1 MTDHFENKPFVKAQD
16 ALPKTYDP
24 VGTESRWQRIWQE
37 SGAFHPDVNDQGE
50 PFSIVIPP
58 PNVTGSLHMGHAFN
72 TALIDTIV
80 RFQRLQGKNV
90 LCLPGTDHAS
100 IAVQTILEKQLKEEG
115 LTREQLGREAF
126 LKRAWAWKS
135 ESGGRIV
142 DQLRRLGYSVD
153 WQRER
158 FTLDPGLS
166 QAVSEAFIRL
176 HKKGL
181 IYRGEYLVNWCPASG
196 SAVSDLEVE
205 MKEVDGYL
213 WYFQYPIS
221 DSSLAGQT
229 SHLEVATTRPETM
242 LGDVA
247 VAVNPSDE
255 RYKHL
260 VGQKLIVPFVEREIP
275 VIADEHVD
283 KNFGTGCV
291 KVTPA
296 HDPNDFAIGQRHDL
310 PQITV
315 MNKDGTM
322 NDMAGPFKGLDRF
335 DARKAVIE
343 GLKKKKLLTRID
355 TYRHSVPYSD
365 RGKVPVEP
373 LLSTQWFVRMEP
385 MADRCR
391 AHLSKGEPH
400 FIPARWE
407 KVYRDWLSGIRDWC
421 ISRQLW
427 WGHRIPAW
435 FDKEENV
442 YVGKT
447 EDEVR
452 KKYDLK
458 DIELHQDEDVLDT
471 WFSSA
476 LWTFSTLGWPKQDNL
491 LSRYHPTSVLVTG
504 FDIIFFWV
512 ARMIMMTTHFISEVP
527 FKKILIHG
535 LIKDSEGIKMS
546 KSKGNTLDP
555 LDIIDG
561 INLSDLSAKRTE
573 GLMQPQMKERIKKQ
587 TKKDFPEG
595 INAYGTDALRLTFC
609 SLATGGRDIN
619 FDMKRVEGYRNFC
632 NKLWNASRFI
642 EMQIESYGVSEELNE
657 DLTEKWINY
666 KFNLTVKKVND
677 AFDSFRFDLATKA
690 IYEFIW
696 YEFCDWYIELSK
708 IKLSKESED
717 NSKIV
722 KSMVN
727 LLEETLRLAHPI
739 MPFITEE
746 IWMQFKPFHQ
756 NLEESIMIAKA
767 PKHKKNLS
775 DEEYQAIEWLKE
787 IVSGIRNIRGEML
800 IKPSVMIKAF
810 YEGGNKTDK
819 KRSAD
824 LTSLIKEIAGL
835 ESLEWMKEGEELPP
849 SAVVVLENLKILIPL
864 EGLIDP
870 KEESQRLR
878 KKIDKASKEH
888 KMLSSKLEN
897 KKFTDNAP
905 KELVQ
910 EQQERF
916 ELISKE
922 LSNLNDQLKEIS
934 RLL

>member
-1 MTDHFENKPFVKAQD
+1 MKKNYEPKGIEKKIYDNWESSGLFTAVPDENK
-16 ALPKTYDP
+16 
-24 VGTESRWQRIWQE
+24 
-37 SGAFHPDVNDQGE
+37 E
-50 PFSIVIPP
+50 PFCIMIPP
-58 PNVTGSLHMGHAFN
+58 PNVTGTLHMGHGFQN
-72 TALIDTIV
+72 TLMDALIRYKRMSGFD
-80 RFQRLQGKNV
+80 V
-90 LCLPGTDHAS
+90 LWQVGVDHAGIATQMVVERQLESEGQTKES
-100 IAVQTILEKQLKEEG
+100 IGRDAFEKRVWEWKE
-115 LTREQLGREAF
+115 
-126 LKRAWAWKS
+126 K
-135 ESGGRIV
+135 SGGTITQ
-142 DQLRRLGYSVD
+142 QLRRLGASVD
-153 WQRER
+153 WSR
-158 FTLDPGLS
+158 
-166 QAVSEAFIRL
+166 EAFTMSEDLSLAVKEVFISL
-176 HKKGL
+176 FDEGL
-181 IYRGEYLVNWCPASG
+181 IYRGERLVNWDVVLQTAL
-196 SAVSDLEVE
+196 SDLEVTSE
-205 MKEVDGYL
+205 EETGSL
-213 WYFQYPIS
+213 WYFDYPVENG
-221 DSSLAGQT
+221 SSIT
-229 SHLEVATTRPETM
+229 VATTRPETM
-242 LGDVA
+242 LGDSA
-247 VAVNPSDE
+247 VAVNPEDE
-255 RYKHL
+255 RFKEL
-260 VGQKLIVPFVEREIP
+260 IGQFVIMPITERKIP
-275 VIADEHVD
+275 IIEDSYVD
-283 KNFGTGCV
+283 SDFGTGCV
-291 KVTPA
+291 KITPA
-296 HDPNDFAIGQRHDL
+296 HDFNDFEIGKRHGL
-310 PQITV
+310 EVI
-315 MNKDGTM
+315 NILNLDGTL
-322 NDMAGPFKGLDRF
+322 NEFVPKKYRGLTTTE
-335 DARKAVIE
+335 ARKEVLNE
-343 GLKKKKLLTRID
+343 MESLGHLNK
-355 TYRHSVPYSD
+355 
-365 RGKVPVEP
+365 VEP
-373 LLSTQWFVRMEP
+373 HKIQIPKSQRSDSVLEPLITNQWFVDVKKM
-385 MADRCR
+385 
-391 AHLSKGEPH
+391 SKEAIRVVHENETG
-400 FIPARWE
+400 FIPKNWE
-407 KVYRDWLSGIRDWC
+407 NTYFDWMNKIQDWC

-476 LWTFSTLGWPKQDNL
+476 LWTFSTLGWPKEDNL

-573 GLMQPQMKERIKKQ
+573 GLMQPQMKERIEKQ

-595 INAYGTDALRLTFC
+595 ISAYGTDALRLTFC

-642 EMQIESYGVSEELNE
+642 EMQIESYGVSEESDEGL
-657 DLTEKWINY
+657 LEKWINY
-666 KFNLTVKKVND
+666 RFNLTAKKVND
-677 AFDSFRFDLATKA
+677 AFENFRFDLATKA

-708 IKLSKESED
+708 IKLSNEGEE

-722 KSMVN
+722 KSMVTI
-727 LLEETLRLAHPI
+727 LEEALRLAHPI

-746 IWMQFKPFHQ
+746 IWMHFKPYHQ
-756 NLEESIMIAKA
+756 NSEKSIMIAET
-767 PKHKKNLS
+767 PKHKENLS
-775 DEEYQAIEWLKE
+775 DDEYQSIEWLKE

-800 IKPSVMIKAF
+800 IKPSMTIKAF
-810 YEGGNKTDK
+810 YEGGDK
-819 KRSAD
+819 IDRNRSKD
-824 LTSLIKEIAGL
+824 LTNLIKEIAGL
-835 ESLEWMKEGEELPP
+835 ESLEWIGEKNLPP
-849 SAVVVLENLKILIPL
+849 SAVVVVENLKILIPL

-870 KEESQRLR
+870 KEESQRLT
-878 KKIDKASKEH
+878 KKIDKVSKEH
-888 KMLSSKLEN
+888 KMLSSKLNN

-916 ELISKE
+916 EIISKE
-922 LSNLNDQLKEIS
+922 LNNLNDQLKEIG

>member
-1 MTDHFENKPFVKAQD
+1 MKKNYE
-16 ALPKTYDP
+16 PKGIEKKIYDNW
-24 VGTESRWQRIWQE
+24 ES
-37 SGAFHPDVNDQGE
+37 SGFFTAMPDEKKE
-50 PFSIVIPP
+50 PFCIMIPP
-58 PNVTGSLHMGHAFN
+58 PNVTGTLHMGHGFQN
-72 TALIDTIV
+72 TLMDALIRYKRMSGFD
-80 RFQRLQGKNV
+80 V
-90 LCLPGTDHAS
+90 LWQVGVDHAGIATQMVVERQLESEGQTKES
-100 IAVQTILEKQLKEEG
+100 IGRDAFEKRVWEWKE
-115 LTREQLGREAF
+115 
-126 LKRAWAWKS
+126 K
-135 ESGGRIV
+135 SGGTITQ
-142 DQLRRLGYSVD
+142 QLRRLGASVD
-153 WQRER
+153 WSR
-158 FTLDPGLS
+158 
-166 QAVSEAFIRL
+166 EAFTMSEDLSLAVKEVFISL
-176 HKKGL
+176 FDEGL
-181 IYRGEYLVNWCPASG
+181 IYRGERLVNWDVVLQTAL
-196 SAVSDLEVE
+196 SDLEVTSE
-205 MKEVDGYL
+205 EETGSL
-213 WYFQYPIS
+213 WYFDYPVENG
-221 DSSLAGQT
+221 SSIT
-229 SHLEVATTRPETM
+229 VATTRPETM
-242 LGDVA
+242 LGDSA
-247 VAVNPSDE
+247 VAVNPEDE
-255 RYKHL
+255 RFKEL
-260 VGQKLIVPFVEREIP
+260 IGQFVIMPITERKIP
-275 VIADEHVD
+275 IIEDSYVD
-283 KNFGTGCV
+283 SDFGTGCV
-291 KVTPA
+291 KITPA
-296 HDPNDFAIGQRHDL
+296 HDFNDFEIGKRHGL
-310 PQITV
+310 EVI
-315 MNKDGTM
+315 NILNLDGTL
-322 NDMAGPFKGLDRF
+322 NEFVPKKYRGLTTTE
-335 DARKAVIE
+335 ARKEVLNE
-343 GLKKKKLLTRID
+343 MESLGHLNK
-355 TYRHSVPYSD
+355 
-365 RGKVPVEP
+365 VEP
-373 LLSTQWFVRMEP
+373 HKIQIPKSQRSDSVLEPLITNQWFVDVKKM
-385 MADRCR
+385 
-391 AHLSKGEPH
+391 SKEAIRVVHENETG
-400 FIPARWE
+400 FIPKNWE
-407 KVYRDWLSGIRDWC
+407 NTYFDWMNKIQDWC

-573 GLMQPQMKERIKKQ
+573 GLMQPQMKERIEKQ

-595 INAYGTDALRLTFC
+595 ISAYGTDALRLTFC

-642 EMQIESYGVSEELNE
+642 EMQIESYGVSEESDEGLI
-657 DLTEKWINY
+657 EKWINY
-666 KFNLTVKKVND
+666 RFNLTAKKVND
-677 AFDSFRFDLATKA
+677 AFENFRFDLATKA

-708 IKLSKESED
+708 IKLSNEGEE

-722 KSMVN
+722 KSMVTI
-727 LLEETLRLAHPI
+727 LEEALRLAHPI

-746 IWMQFKPFHQ
+746 IWMHFKPYHQ
-756 NLEESIMIAKA
+756 NSEKSIMIAET
-767 PKHKKNLS
+767 PKHKENLS
-775 DEEYQAIEWLKE
+775 DDEYQSIEWLKE

-800 IKPSVMIKAF
+800 IKPSMTIKAF
-810 YEGGNKTDK
+810 YEGGDK
-819 KRSAD
+819 IDRNRSKD
-824 LTSLIKEIAGL
+824 LTNLIKVIAGL
-835 ESLEWMKEGEELPP
+835 ESLEWIGEKNLPP
-849 SAVVVLENLKILIPL
+849 SAVVVVENLKILIPL

-870 KEESQRLR
+870 KEESQRLT
-878 KKIDKASKEH
+878 KKIDKVSKEH
-888 KMLSSKLEN
+888 KMLSSKLNN

-916 ELISKE
+916 EIISKE
-922 LSNLNDQLKEIS
+922 LNNLNDQLKEIG